1 MSNLSSQEGPKGRRN
16 WVWIWM
22 MKKPVEATGLQ
33 NMRTKTTENQ
43 LETKIFAASAGI
55 IMIHLNLQFSRN
67 IDSIA
72 TWFSK
77 EQIEFTQK
85 FLNKYK
91 HAV

>member
-1 MSNLSSQEGPKGRRN
+1 
-16 WVWIWM
+16 M

-55 IMIHLNLQFSRN
+55 IMIHLNLQFSRS

-72 TWFSK
+72 T
-77 EQIEFTQK
+77 
-85 FLNKYK
+85 
-91 HAV
+91 